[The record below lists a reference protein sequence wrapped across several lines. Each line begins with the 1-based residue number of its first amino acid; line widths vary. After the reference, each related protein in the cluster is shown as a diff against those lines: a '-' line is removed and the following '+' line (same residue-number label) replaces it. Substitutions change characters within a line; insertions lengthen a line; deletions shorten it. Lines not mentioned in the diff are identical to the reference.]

1 MSTTI
6 GSGLGFTE
14 PSMETR
20 RGLIKGVEFLT
31 SGNWVQSSS
40 AGIEIA
46 LCSTELDC
54 GGSTGLRRYRVA
66 VLDTEIQ

>member
-1 MSTTI
+1 
-6 GSGLGFTE
+6 
-14 PSMETR
+14 METR